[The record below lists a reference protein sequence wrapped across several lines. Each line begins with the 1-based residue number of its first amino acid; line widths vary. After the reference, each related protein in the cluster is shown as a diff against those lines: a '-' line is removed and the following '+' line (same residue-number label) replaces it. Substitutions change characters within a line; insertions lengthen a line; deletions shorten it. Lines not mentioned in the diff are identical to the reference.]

1 MLIDFN
7 NIYLNEV
14 STIVGKKEKEGP
26 LGKFFDLHINDFY
39 NGEKTFEQCEI
50 RMIKDN
56 IINLLKKSNKKTS
69 DISLIFGTDL
79 LNQLVANNYSL
90 KKFKIPYIGIYSA
103 CASFPAQ
110 VILASNLINK
120 NIKNIICN
128 LSSHNLTAERQF
140 RNPVEY
146 GAPRPKRSTYT
157 ATGCASCI
165 ISSDKSNIKI
175 KNGYIGKIVDYNIT
189 DVNDMGSVMASSAA
203 DSLYNYF
210 AKTNTKPDD
219 YDLILTGDLGVYGKE
234 ILTKYLK
241 EEYKIDIR
249 KKVKDS
255 GLILY
260 DINNQKDVNAG
271 ASGPASIALVTF
283 SYILD
288 LIRKNKLKKVL
299 LVATGA
305 LMNTTMCNQK
315 LSIPSI
321 SHIICL
327 EAIQ

>member
-1 MLIDFN
+1 MLIEFN

-14 STIVGKKEKEGP
+14 STIVGKKEYEGP
-26 LGKFFDLHINDFY
+26 LNKLFDLHIDDFY

-56 IINLLKKSNKKTS
+56 IINLLKKSNKKTN
-69 DISLIFGTDL
+69 DIDLVLGTDL
-79 LNQLVANNYSL
+79 LNQLVGNNYSI
-90 KKFKIPYIGIYSA
+90 KEFNIPFIGIYSA

-110 VILASNLINK
+110 VIIASSLINK
-120 NIKNIICN
+120 NIKYIICN

-146 GAPRPKRSTYT
+146 GAPKPKRSTYT

-165 ISSDKSNIKI
+165 ISSNKSNIKI
-175 KNGYIGKIVDYNIT
+175 INGYVGKIVDYNIT

-210 AKTNTKPDD
+210 IKTNTKPDD
-219 YDLILTGDLGVYGKE
+219 YDLILTGDLGIYGKE

-249 KKVKDS
+249 KKIKDS

-260 DINNQKDVNAG
+260 DINKQKDVNAG
-271 ASGPASIALVTF
+271 ASGPASISLVAFT
-283 SYILD
+283 YILN
-288 LIRKNKLKKVL
+288 LMKNKKIKKVL

-305 LMNTTMCNQK
+305 LMNTTMCNQG

-327 EAIQ
+327 EAL